1 MTKGKSFFGVG
12 SKEKDEPADAEVNAT
27 AEPSPAPGEMP
38 ERTPR
43 SAGGDKLAPP
53 HGETNPETVGT
64 TEVNPHNEAAAQRPA
79 TLPNNAY
86 GDRIQGRPVGEID
99 KLSDADRM
107 AHLRGWAN
115 DVRLGGPRS
124 ADWELFD
131 RLVGED
137 PEKKRQ
143 QEVLAEQQRKVLAG
157 EKPESEQNLTEEQR
171 AKREADRLS
180 GRNER

>member
-1 MTKGKSFFGVG
+1 MTKGKSFFGS
-12 SKEKDEPADAEVNAT
+12 SKSDESEPSG
-27 AEPSPAPGEMP
+27 EPSPAPGELP
-38 ERTPR
+38 ERGAR
-43 SAGGDKLAPP
+43 SAGGDKLSVP

-86 GDRIQGRPVGEID
+86 GDRIQGRPVGELD
-99 KLSDADRM
+99 KLSDTDRL
-107 AHLRGWAN
+107 AHLRGWAS

-137 PEKKRQ
+137 PEKVRQ
-143 QEVLAEQQRKVLAG
+143 REVLAEQQRKVLAG
-157 EKPESEQNLTEEQR
+157 EKPESEQNLTEEER
-171 AKREADRLS
+171 AKREADKLS
-180 GRNER
+180 GRTAR